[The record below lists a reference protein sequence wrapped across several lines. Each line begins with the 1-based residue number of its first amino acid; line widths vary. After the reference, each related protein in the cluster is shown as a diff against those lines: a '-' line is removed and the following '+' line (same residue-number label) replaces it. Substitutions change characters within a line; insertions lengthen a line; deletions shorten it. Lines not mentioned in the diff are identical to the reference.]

1 MSTHRPV
8 ITVDGLA
15 GTGKTTL
22 SVRLASHFGF
32 VHLSTGLLYRTV
44 GYLALKQKVS
54 RSNGGAL
61 AELVGK
67 HEIRMILSPERSA
80 RIVLDRRDIFE
91 ELYTPDVSEA
101 TSEVAIHKEVRAA
114 LVALQRDAFPGEG
127 LVAEGRDMGTVIFP
141 DAEVKFWIETDINV
155 KVARRLQ
162 QLIEKEGIIS
172 DERRRTLEQSM
183 QKEIFDRD
191 RRDQERGLAPTL
203 RASDMIVV
211 DNSTRQI
218 AVVVDEMVRLLHQH
232 GFEGKN
238 RTE

>member
-1 MSTHRPV
+1 MYTHRPV

-22 SVRLASHFGF
+22 SVRLAYHFGF

-44 GYLALKQKVS
+44 GYLALQQNIS
-54 RSNGGAL
+54 RCDGGAL
-61 AELVGK
+61 AELVGN
-67 HEIRMILSPERSA
+67 HEIRMFLSPERSA
-80 RIVLDRRDIFE
+80 RIILDGKDIFE

-114 LVALQRDAFPGEG
+114 LIGLQRDAFPGEG

-141 DAEVKFWIETDINV
+141 GAEVKFWIETDISV

-162 QLIEKEGIIS
+162 QFMEKEAGMS
-172 DERRRTLEQSM
+172 GERRQALEQSM

-203 RASDMIVV
+203 RTNDMIVI
-211 DNSTRQI
+211 DNSVRPI
-218 AVVVDEMVRLLHQH
+218 EEVVAEMSKVLESR
-232 GFEGKN
+232 GFRVSKF
-238 RTE
+238 